1 MATAIG
7 AYATLTP
14 LKQRLGVTD
23 VTDDALLQT
32 ICDQVNGYIE
42 SVAHRVLAPLGTQ
55 TYLFDGFYNLEG
67 RRLLLVPRGVLT
79 VTQVQV
85 AAYTGAP
92 FTTTPLGDIFLRPPV
107 QEREPGWPATEIWFT
122 DIPSTANQYPYFPQ
136 GFNTVSVSGT
146 WGFAA
151 IPDEITDLA
160 LTMAVRAWHA
170 RQTGQADIVG
180 NDENG
185 APIVSRFVSNRDR
198 LTLLRYAVKTVEIV

>member
-1 MATAIG
+1 VATAIG
-7 AYATLTP
+7 AYVTLAP
-14 LKQRLGVTD
+14 LKQRLGLTD
-23 VTDDALLQT
+23 TTDDALLQT
-32 ICDQVNGYIE
+32 ICDQANGYIE
-42 SVAHRVLAPLGTQ
+42 SMAHRVLAPLGVQ
-55 TYLFDGFYNLEG
+55 TYIFDGFEYLEN
-67 RRLLLVPRGVLT
+67 RRLLLVPHGILT
-79 VTQVQV
+79 VTAVQV
-85 AAYTGAP
+85 AAYTGQP
-92 FTTTPLGDIFLRPPV
+92 YITVPISDIFLRPPAH
-107 QEREPGWPATEIWFT
+107 QREPGWPATEIWFT

-136 GFNTVSVSGT
+136 GFDTVSVAGT

-160 LTMAVRAWHA
+160 LTMAVRSWHA